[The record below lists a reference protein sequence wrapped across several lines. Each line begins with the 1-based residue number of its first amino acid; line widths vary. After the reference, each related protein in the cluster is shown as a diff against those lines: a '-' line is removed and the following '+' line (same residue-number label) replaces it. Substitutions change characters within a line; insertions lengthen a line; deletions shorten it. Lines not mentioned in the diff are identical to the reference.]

1 MSVINK
7 DQNMRPALNE
17 TIDYLNENDFHAE
30 IVAETEARISADTEL
45 ANKLSAESSARE
57 SKDTELDILLQN
69 EVTARAQQYDNLQAA
84 IDNETEAR
92 TSADTEL
99 DGKISSEVEART
111 SADNALDIQLQNEQT
126 ARAQQY
132 DNLQAAIDTE
142 TTQRKSIDESF
153 QTTLTG
159 FNTTLTAHQTTL
171 DNITANV
178 TLDLSQVIDGTYF
191 LPLSGGILEY
201 SPLLGVVL
209 FGGMSVNVV
218 TPCDH
223 NTVIGNITDSRFK
236 PKHDVILCEFIT
248 NTLAEPKRIYFV
260 LSANGSIYCRYY
272 ASGQSITAGSTYR
285 STSNIWLAS

>member
-1 MSVINK
+1 MSVISK

-17 TIDYLNENDFHAE
+17 TIDYLNEHDFHGE
-30 IVAETEARISADTEL
+30 ITTET
-45 ANKLSAESSARE
+45 N
-57 SKDTELDILLQN
+57 
-69 EVTARAQQYDNLQAA
+69 
-84 IDNETEAR
+84 AR

-99 DGKISSEVEART
+99 GI
-111 SADNALDIQLQNEQT
+111 LIQNEQT
-126 ARAQQY
+126 ARSEQF

-142 TTQRKSIDESF
+142 TTQRESTDESF
-153 QTTLTG
+153 QNTLTG

-178 TLDLSQVIDGTYF
+178 TLNLSQVIDGTYF

-209 FGGMSVNVV
+209 FGGMSLSVV

-223 NTVIGNITDSRFK
+223 NTVVGTITDSRFK
-236 PKHDVILCEFIT
+236 PKHDIILCEFIT
-248 NTLAEPKRIYFV
+248 NTLSQPKRIYFV
-260 LSANGSIYCRYY
+260 LSAAGSIYCRYY